1 MKEAYL
7 FDIDYDP
14 KSLLSDLR
22 QRGFLFLTPK
32 QVCSVTDKTWGMI
45 RYAAYNYALD
55 AYSIAGNLRFTVSAV
70 EDYLDGVQESFESSY
85 RESMSRR
92 EVYGAYAL
100 REGSVA
106 PVVASLKSHGIPL
119 TAIDDLIDIE
129 LPEPYDKQDQ
139 GVTEQE
145 DYYGIDSLDLPD
157 ELETWR
163 LAEIMQLPVDVVCSD
178 MGVSKSDTVVYS
190 RLYGWLV
197 SKQLV
202 NACIGFKNALSQS
215 SDNLSGQQF
224 LDF

>member
-1 MKEAYL
+1 MKEEYL

-14 KSLLSDLR
+14 KALLSDLR
-22 QRGFLFLTPK
+22 QRGFLFLTGK
-32 QVCSVTDKTWGMI
+32 QVCSLTGKTWGMI
-45 RYAAYNYALD
+45 RYAAYNFALD
-55 AYSIAGNLRFTVSAV
+55 TYMVAGQMRFTISAV
-70 EDYLDGVQESFESSY
+70 EDYLDGVQDAFESSY
-85 RESMSRR
+85 RESMSKRD
-92 EVYGAYAL
+92 AYAL

-106 PVVASLKSHGIPL
+106 PVVSSLKSHGIPL

-157 ELETWR
+157 ELEAWR

>member
-1 MKEAYL
+1 MKEEYL

-14 KSLLSDLR
+14 KALLSDLR
-22 QRGFLFLTPK
+22 QRGFLFLTGK
-32 QVCSVTDKTWGMI
+32 QVCSLTGKTWGMI
-45 RYAAYNYALD
+45 RYAAYNFALD
-55 AYSIAGNLRFTVSAV
+55 TYMVAGQMRFTISAV
-70 EDYLDGVQESFESSY
+70 EDYLDGVQDAFESSY
-85 RESMSRR
+85 RESMSKR

-157 ELETWR
+157 ELEAWR

-215 SDNLSGQQF
+215 YDNLSGQQF